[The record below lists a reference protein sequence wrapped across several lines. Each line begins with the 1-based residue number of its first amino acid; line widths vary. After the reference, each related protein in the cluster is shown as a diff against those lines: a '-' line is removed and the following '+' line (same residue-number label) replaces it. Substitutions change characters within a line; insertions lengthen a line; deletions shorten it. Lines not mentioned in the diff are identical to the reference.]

1 MISIGNGWKSDKE
14 QLSKIQ
20 KKVNQAIQI
29 QKHIY
34 KQKSESGFKE
44 DNEKKV
50 WDGMRLMSGY

>member
-1 MISIGNGWKSDKE
+1 MVGKSDKE

-44 DNEKKV
+44 DNVKKV
-50 WDGMRLMSGY
+50 WDGIRLMSGY